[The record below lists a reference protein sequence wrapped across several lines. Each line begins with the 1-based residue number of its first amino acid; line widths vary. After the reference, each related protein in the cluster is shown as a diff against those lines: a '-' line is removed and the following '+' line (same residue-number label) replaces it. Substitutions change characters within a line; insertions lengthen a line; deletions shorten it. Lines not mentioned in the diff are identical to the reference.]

1 MQPEFPSKTQRKRAM
16 TELQALGAAL
26 LELPAARVQALALP
40 EPLAEA
46 LAEARRIASREARRR
61 QIQFIGR
68 LMRAVDPEPIR
79 AALAE
84 AEGRSAAARARQRQL
99 ERWRERLIADDAALT
114 EFARAH
120 PAAELQTLRAAIR
133 NARKE
138 IAGGHPPRA
147 QRALYRLIRE
157 AVGES

>member
-1 MQPEFPSKTQRKRAM
+1 MQPEIPSKTQRKRAM
-16 TELQALGAAL
+16 AELQALGAAL
-26 LELPAARVQALALP
+26 LELPPARVQALALP

-46 LAEARRIASREARRR
+46 IAEARRIASREARRR

-68 LMRAVDPEPIR
+68 LMREVDPEPIR

-120 PAAELQTLRAAIR
+120 PAAELQALRAAIR

-138 IAGGHPPRA
+138 IADGHPPRA

>member
-1 MQPEFPSKTQRKRAM
+1 MQPHIPSKTQRKRAM
-16 TELQALGAAL
+16 AALQSLGAAL
-26 LELPAARVQALALP
+26 LDLPPARVQALALP

-46 LAEARRIASREARRR
+46 LAEARRITRREARRR

-68 LMRAVDPEPIR
+68 LMREVDPEPIR

-99 ERWRERLIADDAALT
+99 ERWRERLLADDTALT

-120 PAAELQTLRAAIR
+120 PAAELQALRAAIR

-147 QRALYRLIRE
+147 QRALYRLLRE
-157 AVGES
+157 TAGEP

>member
-1 MQPEFPSKTQRKRAM
+1 MQPEIPSKTQRKRAM
-16 TELQALGAAL
+16 AELQCLGEAL
-26 LELPAARVQALALP
+26 LELPRAQLQALALP

-46 LAEARRIASREARRR
+46 LAAAHRIASREARRR

-68 LMRAVDPEPIR
+68 LMRKVDPEPIR

-84 AEGRSAAARARQRQL
+84 AEGRSAAARARLRRL

-120 PAAELQTLRAAIR
+120 PAAELQALRAAIR

-138 IAGGHPPRA
+138 IAAGRPPRA
-147 QRALYRLIRE
+147 QRALFRLIR
-157 AVGES
+157 AAAGAP